1 MKGPY
6 DDIINLPHYI
16 SQKRP
21 QMSMLDRAA
30 QFSPFAALTGY
41 DAAIKETGRL
51 TDERI
56 ELEEEALTILN
67 MKYQMLMD
75 ALPDNPEV
83 TITYFVPDERKEGGS
98 YVSKTGVVKKL
109 NEFERLIIFQ
119 DGTRI
124 QMNDIID
131 IYISDATVLEDG
143 ITYSD

>member
-30 QFSPFAALTGY
+30 QFSPFVALTGY

-98 YVSKTGVVKKL
+98 YVSKTGVVNKL